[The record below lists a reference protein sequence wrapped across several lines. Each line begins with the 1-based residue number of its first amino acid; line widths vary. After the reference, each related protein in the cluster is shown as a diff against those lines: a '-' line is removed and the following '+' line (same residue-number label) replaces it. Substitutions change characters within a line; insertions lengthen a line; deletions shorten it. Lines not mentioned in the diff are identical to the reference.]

1 MTLYM
6 YNGHPQTT
14 PTARQA
20 PHDWARR
27 RRKARKAADK
37 SRKENTR

>member
-20 PHDWARR
+20 RRDWTRR
-27 RRKARKAADK
+27 RRKARKAADR
-37 SRKENTR
+37 SRKEKGR